1 MQCRRAEDSGLHI
14 AVHYATEDKPV
25 LLARE
30 QKTLRCAASENGAA
44 HHLEKVFPGCEN
56 RAVKLNGAIY
66 CRTVSSA
73 PKQRRRRLVMSFEM
87 VRLDRAS
94 SEPIYQQLYRQIRE
108 ELERGSFDSTTSR
121 VPSSRVLAATLGISR
136 PTVNQAFSKLLA
148 EGYFQTRKRSG
159 IFVADHLPASFLK
172 AATPATTARTE
183 HSPRIARRVTRM
195 TDLRAGRQLDVGI
208 GGPPS
213 VTFVAG
219 LPAVDEFPI
228 AVWERLRGQVLA
240 KKGAHL
246 LRYASSRGE
255 IELRKAIAAYLCDF
269 RGANC
274 QADQIVVVGG
284 MQQAMLACALALINE
299 GEAAWIE
306 DPGFLQARNVLMFV
320 GAKLVPRAID
330 REGLVIGKC
339 SRQDSPRLIFVTPSH
354 QFPFG
359 VTMSLK
365 RRKALIEFAESR
377 DGYIL
382 EDDYNSEFR
391 FDGPPLPCLQGLDN
405 AGRVIYA
412 GTMSK
417 ILYPSLRLGFLV
429 APPQLVDTLV
439 KVRAVMDQ
447 HSPAIDQATL
457 ARFITEGFFLS
468 HVKRIRE
475 LYAQRRVFFIEQFQK
490 WLGDYFD
497 LEITPAGLHFIA
509 WLRRKEDLPLLMRA
523 REQTGVWPRP
533 LSFICIKAQLDPAFV
548 FGFAAWSQAQIEQGL
563 AKIASAIKQ
572 LRQRGEGNGS
582 SLQSHSFSRATGPY
596 WPSTALRSN

>member
-1 MQCRRAEDSGLHI
+1 MQGR
-14 AVHYATEDKPV
+14 
-25 LLARE
+25 
-30 QKTLRCAASENGAA
+30 
-44 HHLEKVFPGCEN
+44 F
-56 RAVKLNGAIY
+56 VKMNGAIY
-66 CRTVSSA
+66 RRTVSSV

-94 SEPIYQQLYRQIRE
+94 SEPLYQQLYRQIRE
-108 ELERGSFDSTTSR
+108 ELESGSFDSSASR
-121 VPSSRVLAATLGISR
+121 VPSSRVLGATLGISR
-136 PTVNQAFSKLLA
+136 PTVNQAFSKLLE
-148 EGYFQTRKRSG
+148 EGYLQARKRSG
-159 IFVADHLPASFLK
+159 IFVADHLPATFLK
-172 AATPATTARTE
+172 AARQATPSRIE
-183 HSPRIARRVTRM
+183 HPPRVARRVTRM
-195 TDLRAGRQLDVGI
+195 TDFRSGRQLDVGV

-228 AVWERLRGQVLA
+228 AIWERLREQVLA

-274 QADQIVVVGG
+274 HPDQIVVVGG

-299 GEAAWIE
+299 DEVAWIE
-306 DPGFLQARNVLMFV
+306 DPGFHQARNVLAFV
-320 GAKLVPRAID
+320 GAKIVPRPID

-339 SRQDSPRLIFVTPSH
+339 SRQNSPKLIFVAPSH
-354 QFPFG
+354 QFPLG

-365 RRKALIEFAESR
+365 RRKALIEFAESH

-391 FDGPPLPCLQGLDN
+391 FDGPPLPCLQGLDH
-405 AGRVIYA
+405 AGRVIYG

-417 ILYPSLRLGFLV
+417 ILYPSLRLAFLV

-457 ARFITEGFFLS
+457 ARFITDGYFLS

-475 LYAQRRVFFIEQFQK
+475 LYAQRRIFFIEQFRK

-497 LEITPAGLHFIA
+497 LEVTPAGLHFVA
-509 WLRRKEDLPLLMRA
+509 WLRRKEDFALFMRA
-523 REQTGVWPRP
+523 REETGVWPRP
-533 LSFICIKAQLDPAFV
+533 LSFFCVKAQLTPAFV
-548 FGFAAWSQAQIEQGL
+548 FGFAAWSQRQIEQGL
-563 AKIASAIKQ
+563 AKLAAAVKQ
-572 LRQRGEGNGS
+572 LKQRGAGNGS
-582 SLQSHSFSRATGPY
+582 SFQICPSSPATSSY
-596 WPSTALRSN
+596 WPSTTVRSK

>member
-1 MQCRRAEDSGLHI
+1 
-14 AVHYATEDKPV
+14 
-25 LLARE
+25 
-30 QKTLRCAASENGAA
+30 
-44 HHLEKVFPGCEN
+44 
-56 RAVKLNGAIY
+56 
-66 CRTVSSA
+66 
-73 PKQRRRRLVMSFEM
+73 
-87 VRLDRAS
+87 
-94 SEPIYQQLYRQIRE
+94 
-108 ELERGSFDSTTSR
+108 
-121 VPSSRVLAATLGISR
+121 
-136 PTVNQAFSKLLA
+136 
-148 EGYFQTRKRSG
+148 
-159 IFVADHLPASFLK
+159 
-172 AATPATTARTE
+172 
-183 HSPRIARRVTRM
+183 M
-195 TDLRAGRQLDVGI
+195 TDCRSSRQLDVGMA
-208 GGPPS
+208 GPPS
-213 VTFVAG
+213 VMFVAG
-219 LPAVDEFPI
+219 LGAVDEFPI
-228 AVWERLRGQVLA
+228 AVWERLREQVLA

-274 QADQIVVVGG
+274 QPEQIVVVGG

-299 GEAAWIE
+299 GEVGWVE
-306 DPGFLQARNVLMFV
+306 DPGFHQARNVFAFV
-320 GAKLVPRAID
+320 GAKIVPRPID

-339 SRQDSPRLIFVTPSH
+339 SRQNSPRLIFVTPSH

-429 APPQLVDTLV
+429 APPKLVDTLV
-439 KVRAVMDQ
+439 KVRAIMDQ
-447 HSPAIDQATL
+447 HSPAIDQTTL

-497 LEITPAGLHFIA
+497 LEVTPAGLHFIA
-509 WLRRKEDLPLLMRA
+509 WLRRREDLPFFMHA
-523 REQTGVWPRP
+523 CEQTGVRPRP
-533 LSFICIKAQLDPAFV
+533 LSFFCIKAQFDPAFV
-548 FGFAAWSQAQIEQGL
+548 FGFAAWSQAQIEENL
-563 AKIASAIKQ
+563 AKLASAVKQ
-572 LRQRGEGNGS
+572 LKQRGARNGS
-582 SLQSHSFSRATGPY
+582 SFQIHPFSPATSSY

>member
-1 MQCRRAEDSGLHI
+1 
-14 AVHYATEDKPV
+14 
-25 LLARE
+25 
-30 QKTLRCAASENGAA
+30 
-44 HHLEKVFPGCEN
+44 
-56 RAVKLNGAIY
+56 
-66 CRTVSSA
+66 
-73 PKQRRRRLVMSFEM
+73 
-87 VRLDRAS
+87 
-94 SEPIYQQLYRQIRE
+94 
-108 ELERGSFDSTTSR
+108 
-121 VPSSRVLAATLGISR
+121 
-136 PTVNQAFSKLLA
+136 
-148 EGYFQTRKRSG
+148 
-159 IFVADHLPASFLK
+159 
-172 AATPATTARTE
+172 
-183 HSPRIARRVTRM
+183 M
-195 TDLRAGRQLDVGI
+195 TDFRSGRQLDVGI

-213 VTFVAG
+213 VTLIAG

-228 AVWERLRGQVLA
+228 AVWERLREQVLA

-246 LRYASSRGE
+246 LRYASSRGD

-274 QADQIVVVGG
+274 HPDQVVVVGG
-284 MQQAMLACALALINE
+284 MQQAMLACALALINQ
-299 GEAAWIE
+299 GEVGWIE
-306 DPGFLQARNVLMFV
+306 DPVFLQARNVLAFV
-320 GAKLVPRAID
+320 GAKIVPRPID

-339 SRQDSPRLIFVTPSH
+339 SRKNSPRLILVTPSH
-354 QFPFG
+354 QFPLG

-382 EDDYNSEFR
+382 EDDYDSEFR

-405 AGRVIYA
+405 TGRVIYT

-439 KVRAVMDQ
+439 KVRAIMDQ

-497 LEITPAGLHFIA
+497 LEVTPAGLHFVA
-509 WLRRKEDLPLLMRA
+509 WLRRAEDLPLFMRA

-533 LSFICIKAQLDPAFV
+533 LSFFCIKVQLDPAFV

-563 AKIASAIKQ
+563 AKLASAVKQ
-572 LRQRGEGNGS
+572 LKQRGAGNGS
-582 SLQSHSFSRATGPY
+582 SFQIHHSSPVTSPY
-596 WPSTALRSN
+596 WPSTAVRSN